1 MRASLWLI
9 LFFSL
14 PSFSQ
19 IESPENVEI
28 YEYMQLKA
36 NDDTVS
42 ISIGT
47 VSSGSLIHGKL
58 IPFFGDN
65 FQYFDRTSY
74 LAGRAFLNGAVK
86 NTLLEAYDSLFQRLP
101 ERLFRIMECSN
112 EEGGELFPHKTH
124 QNGMSVDLMMPLVK
138 NNQPYYELD
147 DLGADHYWLS
157 FDDQGRY
164 DKDTSVTIDF
174 NLVALELLI
183 IDYFAKRNGVQLSKV
198 IIKIELKDELFGTDF
213 GRILKAKNIYV
224 VQGLSPLINDLHDDH
239 FHLDFEFPYPTTA
252 PEKRVK

>member
-1 MRASLWLI
+1 MRKAFWLFLLI
-9 LFFSL
+9 SF
-14 PSFSQ
+14 PSFCQ
-19 IESPENVEI
+19 RESPENVEI

-36 NDDTVS
+36 NDDTAS

-47 VSSGSLIHGKL
+47 VSHGSLKHGKL

-65 FQYFDRTSY
+65 YRYFDRDSY

-86 NTLLEAYDSLFQRLP
+86 NTLLQSYDSLYRVLP
-101 ERLFRIMECSN
+101 SRLFQIMECAN

-124 QNGMSVDLMMPLVK
+124 QNGMSVDLMMPLIQ
-138 NNQPYYELD
+138 NNEPYYGLD
-147 DLGADHYWLS
+147 DLGAEHYALS

-164 DKDTSVTIDF
+164 LKDLSISIDF

-183 IDYFAKRNGVQLSKV
+183 IDYFAKSNGIQLSKV
-198 IIKIELKDELFGTDF
+198 IIKIELKDELFATEF
-213 GRILKAKNIYV
+213 GQILKAQNIYI
-224 VQGLSPLINDLHDDH
+224 VQGLSPIINDLHDDH